1 MKNIAILLSAIFIA
15 VGCYEDKTKFGNKEI
30 SEIKYEMIEDIYEL
44 DKWDTLKIAP
54 KLSQTIEKEIK
65 YEWEVDHKIVSTEP
79 ILKYECDE
87 IGQFEVRMRA
97 YNEDGSTFISF
108 RLTVNSPYQ
117 TGLVV
122 LSKYEN
128 NDIVSF
134 RRTYISDS
142 ITRTKKTMINCLA
155 KENPHISKEEL
166 GQFGNVG
173 FSNSNGLNYL
183 YFATKN
189 PDKFLRV
196 DANTFKATNFI
207 EPKFNNISNI
217 YSSQSSLL
225 LTYGGDKVVE
235 FLTGMDNAFFSKINK
250 SISKLELP
258 NVTIDPVATYLYGKY
273 GSTTALIFDDT
284 NEQLIKYASPTKIIE
299 KDNFK
304 GLRPHLFTTC
314 DKNENAILMFKD
326 KNGKFKLFHYV
337 TKTDAIQNVVDFSS
351 TDTYVNSSVMT
362 APNNIET
369 NIIYSDGA
377 NKIYRF
383 NYAAKNLPTEP
394 FIELPGNYVI
404 KSLILNNVT
413 NKKLYVLAANTTT
426 TSKYKSAIFCFS
438 YLTKE
443 LVWSE
448 EGVGGDPINMIL
460 K

>member
-1 MKNIAILLSAIFIA
+1 MKNIAILLSVIFIT
-15 VGCYEDKTKFGNKEI
+15 VGCYKDKTKFGNNEI
-30 SEIKYEMIEDIYEL
+30 SEIKYEMINDIYEL
-44 DKWDTLKIAP
+44 DKWEILKIAP
-54 KLSQTIEKEIK
+54 KLSQTIEKEMK
-65 YEWEVDHKIVSTEP
+65 YEWQVGYKIVSTEP
-79 ILKYECDE
+79 VLEYECDE
-87 IGQFEVRMRA
+87 VGQFTVRLRA
-97 YNEDGSTFISF
+97 YNEDGSTFILF

-122 LSKYEN
+122 LSRYEN

-173 FSNSNGLNYL
+173 LSDSNDLSCL

-196 DANTFKATNFI
+196 NANTFKATNFI
-207 EPKFNNISNI
+207 EPKFNNISSI
-217 YSSQSSLL
+217 HSSEGSLL
-225 LTYGGDKVVE
+225 LTYGGDKVLE
-235 FLTGMDNAFFSKINK
+235 YFTARDNAFFGGINK
-250 SISKLELP
+250 SISALKLP
-258 NVTIDPVATYLYGKY
+258 NVTIDPVATYIYDEY
-273 GSTTALIFDDT
+273 GSTTALVFDDT
-284 NEQLIKYASPTKIIE
+284 NEQLIKYASPTIIIE

-304 GLRPHLFTTC
+304 GLRPHSFTPC
-314 DKNENAILMFKD
+314 DKSGNAILMFKD

-337 TKTDAIQNVVDFSS
+337 AKTDAIQNVVDFSS
-351 TDTYVNSSVMT
+351 TDTYVNSSVAT
-362 APNNIET
+362 APNSIET
-369 NIIYSDGA
+369 NILYSDGA

-383 NYAAKNLPTEP
+383 NYAAKNIPTEP
-394 FIELPGNYVI
+394 FIELPSNYVI
-404 KSLILNNVT
+404 KSLILNDVSNR
-413 NKKLYVLAANTTT
+413 KLYVLAANTTT